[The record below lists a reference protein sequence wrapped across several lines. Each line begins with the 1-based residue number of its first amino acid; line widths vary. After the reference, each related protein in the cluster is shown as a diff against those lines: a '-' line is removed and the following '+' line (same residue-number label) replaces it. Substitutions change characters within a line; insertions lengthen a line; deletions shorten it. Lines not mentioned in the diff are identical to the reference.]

1 MNITL
6 FFCEH
11 AATRSDGK
19 LTVEGI
25 FNELYAPSFP
35 AKQDKLLLAG
45 IIEWDRNINGK
56 QPFTINL
63 LDPDAK
69 PIFTIEG
76 HSEIDERSDERP
88 PAKTHLI
95 FPLENLI
102 FTDPGQYQVRIDL
115 LGQQIL
121 GPSLHLMHSHK
132 DTSENAFFSR

>member
-1 MNITL
+1 MNINL

-11 AATRSDGK
+11 AATRPDGK
-19 LTVEGI
+19 LTVDGI

-35 AKQDKLLLAG
+35 AKQDHILLAG
-45 IIEWDRNINGK
+45 IIEWDRTTNGK
-56 QPFTINL
+56 QPFIIHL
-63 LDPDAK
+63 LDPELK

-76 HSEIDERSDERP
+76 HSEVDARSDERP

-115 LGQQIL
+115 SGQEIS
-121 GPSLHLMHSHK
+121 GPCLHLMQSK
-132 DTSENAFFSR
+132 KE

>member
-19 LTVEGI
+19 LTADGI
-25 FNELYAPSFP
+25 FNELYTPSFP
-35 AKQDKLLLAG
+35 AKQDKILLAG
-45 IIEWDRNINGK
+45 IIEWDRDIKGR
-56 QPFTINL
+56 QPFTIHL
-63 LDPDAK
+63 LDPEEK

-115 LGQQIL
+115 LGQQIS
-121 GPSLHLMHSHK
+121 GPSLHLMQSDK
-132 DTSENAFFSR
+132 E